1 MARAAK
7 RQRMDPETR
16 RVQILE
22 SMLALCANQHFAAIP
37 MRRLATE
44 CGVNMA
50 LLYHYFDS
58 KEALVLAALR
68 HAIDDFIVQF
78 EDLPV
83 DPAAPLGAADAWF
96 QANIDAAP
104 RLVRMVKLMNDFASD
119 GHRDPKASAMVDEFY
134 GRERETLRGAIE
146 TGIREG
152 RFRAL
157 DPERTARLTS
167 IAFDGIFFG
176 GPARGDYDFADNLRA
191 LRDHLLATL
200 AP

>member
-1 MARAAK
+1 MAKTAK
-7 RQRMDPETR
+7 RQRMDPTAR

-22 SMLALCANQHFAAIP
+22 AMLLLCEAQHFAAIP
-37 MRRLATE
+37 MRRLAAE

-96 QANIDAAP
+96 EANIEAAP

-134 GRERETLRGAIE
+134 ARERDTLCAAIRA
-146 TGIREG
+146 GIAQG

-157 DPERTARLTS
+157 DADRTAWLTS
-167 IAFDGIFFG
+167 IAIDGIFFG
-176 GPARGDYDFADNLRA
+176 GPARNDYDFAGNLRA
-191 LRDHLLATL
+191 LRAQLLESL

>member
-1 MARAAK
+1 MAKTVK
-7 RQRMDPETR
+7 RQRMDPQIR
-16 RVQILE
+16 RGQILE
-22 SMLALCANQHFAAIP
+22 TMLGLCELQHFAAIP
-37 MRRLATE
+37 MRRLASE

-68 HAIDDFIVQF
+68 HAIDDFIVLF
-78 EDLPV
+78 EDLTV
-83 DPAAPLGAADAWF
+83 DDSAPLGAADAWF

-134 GRERETLRGAIE
+134 ARERDTLRDAIRR
-146 TGIREG
+146 GVAEG

-157 DPERTARLTS
+157 DVERTARLTS
-167 IAFDGIFFG
+167 IAIDGIFFG
-176 GPARGDYDFADNLRA
+176 GPARGDYDFARNLRD
-191 LRDHLLATL
+191 LRDHLLETL

>member
-1 MARAAK
+1 MAKTAK
-7 RQRMDPETR
+7 RQRMHPQAR
-16 RVQILE
+16 RGQILE
-22 SMLALCANQHFAAIP
+22 TMLALCEHQHFAAIP
-37 MRRLATE
+37 MRRLAAD

-68 HAIDDFIVQF
+68 HAIDDFIVLF
-78 EDLPV
+78 EDLTV
-83 DPAAPLGAADAWF
+83 DDTAPLGAADAWF

-134 GRERETLRGAIE
+134 ARERDTLRDAIQR
-146 TGIREG
+146 GIAEG

-157 DPERTARLTS
+157 DADRTARLTS

-176 GPARGDYDFADNLRA
+176 GPARGDYDFAGNLRD